1 MNIKKLVT
9 PENMSSIEN
18 ERHANVCPT
27 CEGTGRVVV
36 TKEGEMYSDYCE
48 DCCGEGVIEEDE
60 PSFEL
65 PLYKI
70 YERVD

>member
-1 MNIKKLVT
+1 
-9 PENMSSIEN
+9 
-18 ERHANVCPT
+18 
-27 CEGTGRVVV
+27 
-36 TKEGEMYSDYCE
+36 MYSDYCE

-70 YERVD
+70 YEKVD